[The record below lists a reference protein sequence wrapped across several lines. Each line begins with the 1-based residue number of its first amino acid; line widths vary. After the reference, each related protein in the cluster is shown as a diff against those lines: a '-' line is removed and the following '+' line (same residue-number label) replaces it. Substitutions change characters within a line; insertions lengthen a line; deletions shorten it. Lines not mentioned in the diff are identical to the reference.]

1 MARNYVSLASQ
12 ALKPRFELTALIDII
27 FILVLFFA
35 VSTSFTQQ
43 RQGLTLTLPN
53 AVAVT
58 KSPAVIT
65 ISIDRKQR
73 VYWNGTRVSERQL
86 AGRVQQ
92 VLERRSDHPILLQA
106 DRQTPYVRVV
116 SVLDAIRMAGGHHV
130 MLEAKRS

>member
-73 VYWNGTRVSERQL
+73 VYWHAGVRTPVGGACPAGT
-86 AGRVQQ
+86 
-92 VLERRSDHPILLQA
+92 
-106 DRQTPYVRVV
+106 
-116 SVLDAIRMAGGHHV
+116 
-130 MLEAKRS
+130 